1 MVSRENMVVGVC
13 ALSAVAILVAGVE
26 FQINKFAVV
35 AAVVIVGAIL
45 PQAVNNYLD
54 VKDETE

>member
-1 MVSRENMVVGVC
+1 MVSRENKVVGVC
-13 ALSAVAILVAGVE
+13 AFSAITILVGGVE
-26 FQINKFAVV
+26 FQINTFVVV

-54 VKDETE
+54 VKEEIE